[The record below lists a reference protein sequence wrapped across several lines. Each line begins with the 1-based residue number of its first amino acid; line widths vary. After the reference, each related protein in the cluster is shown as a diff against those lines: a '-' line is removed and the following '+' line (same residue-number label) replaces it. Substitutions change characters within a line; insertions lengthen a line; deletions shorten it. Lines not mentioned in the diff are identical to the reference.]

1 MNYKDVIISEASVGK
16 GSLLVTHLSGAN
28 ELIKN
33 IQTLYMKS
41 MLIKAFFM
49 LVLLTQFSTDGHSQT
64 PFDPTTDDGTSG
76 TGGTGGSGGSGG
88 SGGGG
93 TYTGGTSGRND
104 VPLDGGLS
112 ILLAAG
118 VGYGVKRARS
128 RSKKNNL

>member
-1 MNYKDVIISEASVGK
+1 
-16 GSLLVTHLSGAN
+16 
-28 ELIKN
+28 
-33 IQTLYMKS
+33 

-49 LVLLTQFSTDGHSQT
+49 LVLLTQFGLDGQSQT

-76 TGGTGGSGGSGG
+76 TGGTGGTGGSGG
-88 SGGGG
+88 TGGGGG

-118 VGYGVKRARS
+118 IGYGVRRARNKS
-128 RSKKNNL
+128 NTPIV

>member
-1 MNYKDVIISEASVGK
+1 
-16 GSLLVTHLSGAN
+16 
-28 ELIKN
+28 
-33 IQTLYMKS
+33 

-49 LVLLTQFSTDGHSQT
+49 LVLLMEFGLDGQSQT

-76 TGGTGGSGGSGG
+76 TGGTGGSGGTG
-88 SGGGG
+88 SGGG

-118 VGYGVKRARS
+118 VGYGVKKARS
-128 RSKKNNL
+128 KSKKNLF

>member
-1 MNYKDVIISEASVGK
+1 
-16 GSLLVTHLSGAN
+16 
-28 ELIKN
+28 
-33 IQTLYMKS
+33 MKS

-49 LVLLTQFSTDGHSQT
+49 LVLLTQFGQNGHSQT

-76 TGGTGGSGGSGG
+76 TGGTGGSGGTG
-88 SGGGG
+88 GGGG

-118 VGYGVKRARS
+118 IGYGVRRARNKS
-128 RSKKNNL
+128 NTPIV

>member
-1 MNYKDVIISEASVGK
+1 
-16 GSLLVTHLSGAN
+16 
-28 ELIKN
+28 
-33 IQTLYMKS
+33 MKS

-49 LVLLTQFSTDGHSQT
+49 LVLLTQFGPNGHSQT

-76 TGGTGGSGGSGG
+76 TGGSGTGGSGGTG
-88 SGGGG
+88 GGGG

-112 ILLAAG
+112 LLLAAG

-128 RSKKNNL
+128 KAKKNLV

>member
-1 MNYKDVIISEASVGK
+1 LKN
-16 GSLLVTHLSGAN
+16 
-28 ELIKN
+28 KN

-49 LVLLTQFSTDGHSQT
+49 LVLLTQFGLDGQSQT

-76 TGGTGGSGGSGG
+76 TGGSGGSGG
-88 SGGGG
+88 TGGGG

-112 ILLAAG
+112 LLLAAG
-118 VGYGVKRARS
+118 IGYGSTQLR
-128 RSKKNNL
+128 KKNQY

>member
-1 MNYKDVIISEASVGK
+1 
-16 GSLLVTHLSGAN
+16 
-28 ELIKN
+28 
-33 IQTLYMKS
+33 MKS

-49 LVLLTQFSTDGHSQT
+49 LLLLTKFSTDGQSQT

-76 TGGTGGSGGSGG
+76 TGGSGGSGGTGG

-112 ILLAAG
+112 LLLAAG
-118 VGYGVKRARS
+118 IGYGVKRARNKI
-128 RSKKNNL
+128 KKTIV

>member
-1 MNYKDVIISEASVGK
+1 
-16 GSLLVTHLSGAN
+16 LVTHLSAAK
-28 ELIKN
+28 ELNKN

-49 LVLLTQFSTDGHSQT
+49 LVLLTQFSLESQSQT

-76 TGGTGGSGGSGG
+76 TGGTGGSGGTSGTG
-88 SGGGG
+88 GTGGGG

-118 VGYGVKRARS
+118 VGYGINRAR
-128 RSKKNNL
+128 KNIKMKS